1 MTEIV
6 RYEVGSGTVLVE
18 VADNSFGVERPAR
31 NEQGITDAGR
41 RLEDALSAIR
51 PAANAAAEVLKE
63 VGAERLELQFGV
75 KLAGEAGAIIAQNCS
90 EGHFIV
96 TMSFTHGARRAP
108 GAGGRNHAVSR
119 LQRRL
124 LRAPWAPRPPRNGE
138 PTPSRKP
145 KSYQF
150 PARAEL

>member
-1 MTEIV
+1 MTEIL

-18 VADNSFGVERPAR
+18 AAHNSFGVERPAR

-51 PAANAAAEVLKE
+51 PAAKAASEVLKE

-90 EGHFIV
+90 EGHFVV
-96 TMSFTHGARRAP
+96 TMSFSQAP
-108 GAGGRNHAVSR
+108 V
-119 LQRRL
+119 
-124 LRAPWAPRPPRNGE
+124 APSAHPAPE
-138 PTPSRKP
+138 D
-145 KSYQF
+145 
-150 PARAEL
+150 EIML